1 MFLVKI
7 KWFKKKLKKN
17 KLTKIILVIFW
28 DVKLDWLV
36 KKDILRKKSR
46 LILIKLL
53 QIGLSEA
60 ESKNLEGLIKIED
73 LCKNLLIIEI

>member
-1 MFLVKI
+1 VFLVKI

>member
-1 MFLVKI
+1 V
-7 KWFKKKLKKN
+7 
-17 KLTKIILVIFW
+17 ILS
-28 DVKLDWLV
+28 DVKLDWLIDW
-36 KKDILRKKSR
+36 KNILRKKSR

-60 ESKNLEGLIKIED
+60 ESKNLEGLIKID